1 MRAIIID
8 DEKQAIASLEMELR
22 QIRPKIEMIGVANS
36 VKEGIALLEVKTPDI
51 LFLDIRLNDGLGF
64 DILHGIEN
72 FGKFRV
78 IFTTAYDQYAL
89 EALKLRA
96 FDYLLKPIDLEE
108 LQQSISAINQESK
121 KNFNI
126 PDQQLDQILNLS
138 NAISTESKIA
148 LNTGDGIYL
157 KQLSEIIHI
166 QSNGNY
172 AKFFLEGVKR
182 PMLISRTLKDF
193 EEILAKS
200 GFVRVHYSH
209 LININHLVSFHTK
222 DGTYVMMTNGDSI
235 PVSTRKK
242 ANLLAIL
249 QKRDNFLIG

>member
-22 QIRPKIEMIGVANS
+22 EIKPKIEVIGVASS
-36 VKEGIALLEVKTPDI
+36 VKEGIALLQKLTPDV

-64 DILHGIEN
+64 DILQEIEN

-89 EALKLRA
+89 KAFKLRA
-96 FDYLLKPIDLEE
+96 FDYLLKPIDLDE
-108 LQQSISAINQESK
+108 LQESITAIGLESK
-121 KNFNI
+121 HNYDI
-126 PDQQLDQILNLS
+126 PVQQLDQIITLS
-138 NAISTESKIA
+138 NAITTESKIA

-157 KQLSEIIHI
+157 KRLSEIIHI
-166 QSNGNY
+166 QAEGNY
-172 AKFFLEGVKR
+172 TKFYLVGVKR
-182 PMLISRTLKDF
+182 PMLISRTLKEF
-193 EEILAKS
+193 ENILSKS

-209 LININHLVSFHTK
+209 LINLSHLTSLHNK
-222 DGTYVMMTNGDSI
+222 DGCNVVMSNNDSI

-242 ANLLAIL
+242 ANLLEEL
-249 QKRDNFLIG
+249 KKRNNFF

>member
-22 QIRPKIEMIGVANS
+22 EITPKIEIIGLASS
-36 VKEGIALLEVKTPDI
+36 VKEGIALLKKQTPDI

-64 DILHGIEN
+64 DILHEIEN

-96 FDYLLKPIDLEE
+96 FDYLLKPIDLDE
-108 LQQSISAINQESK
+108 LQQSITAIGLESK
-121 KNFNI
+121 HSYDI
-126 PDQQLDQILNLS
+126 PEQQLDQIVTLS

-166 QSNGNY
+166 QSDGNY
-172 AKFFLEGVKR
+172 TKFFLKDTKR
-182 PMLISRTLKDF
+182 PMLISRTLKEF
-193 EEILAKS
+193 ENILAKS

-209 LININHLVSFHTK
+209 LININHLASFHNK
-222 DGTYVMMTNGDSI
+222 DGTYVLMSNDNSI

-242 ANLLAIL
+242 ANLLEIL
-249 QKRDNFLIG
+249 KKRRGFLIG